1 MPHSKNI
8 LISNIKSVVGIMTGP
23 YSLKKGKAQSVVETL
38 DNAYILIRDGIIK
51 AFGPMSNIPQD
62 SDIQIIDA
70 TDRYVCPTWCDSHT
84 HLVFAGSREQEFVSR
99 LKGKT
104 YQQISEEGG
113 GILNSAIKLQNT
125 SEDDLYKSASTRL
138 EQVIATGTGAIEIKS
153 GYGLTVSSELK
164 MLRVIKRLSDN
175 YPVTIKA
182 TFLGAHAIPT
192 EYKNNRRG
200 YIDLIINE
208 MLPKVAEMKLA
219 EYCDVFCDTGFYTV
233 EETDKIL
240 TAAQSH
246 GLKPKIH
253 ANELANSG
261 GVQIGIKHN
270 AISVDHLE
278 EIEEEEIDLLS
289 KSDTIPTLL
298 PACSFFLSIPYG
310 PARKLIDAGAG
321 VCLATDFNPG
331 TSPTGNVPFLMS
343 LGTLKMKML
352 PNEAFNAVTIN
363 GACAMEIQNELGSIS
378 VGKKANLIITQQI
391 PSFDYIP
398 YSFGRSHIQKVI
410 LDGKVAYTAKK

>member
-38 DNAYILIRDGIIK
+38 DDAYILIEDGIIK
-51 AFGPMSNIPQD
+51 AYGHMRDIPQYTD
-62 SDIQIIDA
+62 HQLIDA
-70 TDRYVCPTWCDSHT
+70 NDRYVCPTWCDSHT

-125 SEDDLYKSASTRL
+125 SEDELYASASTRL
-138 EQVIATGTGAIEIKS
+138 EQVISTGTGAIEIKS
-153 GYGLTVSSELK
+153 GYGLTVSSEIK
-164 MLRVIKRLSDN
+164 MLKVIKRLNEN

-182 TFLGAHAIPT
+182 TFLGAHAMPT
-192 EYKNNRRG
+192 EYKENRQG

-208 MLPKVAEMKLA
+208 MLPLVAEHNLA
-219 EYCDVFCDTGFYTV
+219 SYVDVFCDKGFYTV
-233 EETDKIL
+233 SETDQIL
-240 TAAQSH
+240 KAGQKY

-278 EIEEEEIDLLS
+278 EIEEEEINLLS
-289 KSDTIPTLL
+289 HSDTIPTLL
-298 PACSFFLSIPYG
+298 PSCSFFLNIPYG

-321 VCLATDFNPG
+321 VCLATDYNPG
-331 TSPTGNVPFLMS
+331 TSPSGNVPFLMS
-343 LGTLKMKML
+343 LGALKMKML

-363 GACAMEIQNELGSIS
+363 GACAMEIQDELGSIS
-378 VGKKANLIITQQI
+378 IGKKANLIITQQI
-391 PSFDYIP
+391 PSFEYIT
-398 YSFGRSHIQKVI
+398 YSFGRSHIHKVI
-410 LDGKVAYTAKK
+410 LDGKVAYTEAT

>member
-38 DNAYILIRDGIIK
+38 DNAYILIEDGIIK
-51 AFGPMSNIPQD
+51 AYGHMRDIPQSTD
-62 SDIQIIDA
+62 HQLIDA

-125 SEDDLYKSASTRL
+125 SEDELYASASTRL
-138 EQVIATGTGAIEIKS
+138 EQVISTGTGAIEIKS
-153 GYGLTVSSELK
+153 GYGLTVSSEIK
-164 MLRVIKRLSDN
+164 MLKVIKRLNEN

-192 EYKNNRRG
+192 EYKENRQG

-208 MLPKVAEMKLA
+208 MLPLVAEHNLA
-219 EYCDVFCDTGFYTV
+219 SYVDVFCDKGFYTV
-233 EETDKIL
+233 SETDQIL
-240 TAAQSH
+240 KAGQKY

-278 EIEEEEIDLLS
+278 EIEEEEINLLS
-289 KSDTIPTLL
+289 HSDTIPTLL
-298 PACSFFLSIPYG
+298 PSCSFFLNIPYG

-321 VCLATDFNPG
+321 VCLATDYNPG
-331 TSPTGNVPFLMS
+331 TSPSGNVPFLMS
-343 LGTLKMKML
+343 LGALKMKML

-363 GACAMEIQNELGSIS
+363 GACAMEIQDELGSIS
-378 VGKKANLIITQQI
+378 IGKKANLIITQQI
-391 PSFDYIP
+391 PSFEYIT
-398 YSFGRSHIQKVI
+398 YSFGRSHIHKVI
-410 LDGKVAYTAKK
+410 LDGKVAYTEAT